1 MPPGWYSRKAREE
14 LQTKYESAEA
24 VRRDIERLKKRLA
37 EGTWVTDPQVVEVRD
52 KIKGDHSHLEE
63 TIETRRIHHHRHV
76 KATDEARESYIN
88 VLRATIRRYTHNVRS
103 LGQMAGI
110 VVAVEPPHL
119 VNEDLALAQ
128 AGLNV
133 KFDFDRKGMIGLNDG
148 EASGGQQVMKS
159 LILLIGL
166 LMDETRT
173 GGFVFID
180 EPFAHLD
187 VFNIDRVGAFLE
199 ATRAQYVL
207 TTPNTHNVNVFKK
220 SDLTLVTQKRRH
232 PEKWAPP
239 VGFLRRERDSR

>member
-1 MPPGWYSRKAREE
+1 
-14 LQTKYESAEA
+14 
-24 VRRDIERLKKRLA
+24 
-37 EGTWVTDPQVVEVRD
+37 
-52 KIKGDHSHLEE
+52 
-63 TIETRRIHHHRHV
+63 
-76 KATDEARESYIN
+76 
-88 VLRATIRRYTHNVRS
+88 
-103 LGQMAGI
+103 MAGI
-110 VVAVEPPHL
+110 GIEVEPPHL
-119 VNEDLALAQ
+119 VNDDLALTQ

-166 LMDETRT
+166 LMDENRS

-187 VFNIDRVGAFLE
+187 VFNIDKVGAFLE

-207 TTPNTHNVNVFKK
+207 TTPNTHNVNVFKT

-232 PEKWAPP
+232 PDKWAPP
-239 VGFLRRERDSR
+239 VAFLRKEKPVKKR

>member
-1 MPPGWYSRKAREE
+1 
-14 LQTKYESAEA
+14 
-24 VRRDIERLKKRLA
+24 
-37 EGTWVTDPQVVEVRD
+37 
-52 KIKGDHSHLEE
+52 
-63 TIETRRIHHHRHV
+63 
-76 KATDEARESYIN
+76 
-88 VLRATIRRYTHNVRS
+88 
-103 LGQMAGI
+103 MAGI
-110 VVAVEPPHL
+110 GIEVEPPHL

-133 KFDFDRKGMIGLNDG
+133 RFNFDQKGMIGLNDG

-166 LMDETRT
+166 LMDESRP

-187 VFNIDRVGAFLE
+187 VFNIDKVGAFLE

-207 TTPNTHNVNVFKK
+207 TTPNTHNVNVFKT

-232 PEKWAPP
+232 PDSWAPP
-239 VGFLRRERDSR
+239 VAFLRREKRELVR